1 VYVYRCEL
9 VGRLAALLVLSP
21 VVALLGCPGQCG
33 SHFCGD
39 LSDPDEFAD
48 DDFVEPC
55 NFYSAACTVEVTD
68 DPPETAGE
76 GAFEVLIRFDQP
88 MDSVWVELW
97 DLTSPYCEGFD
108 PKTGDPCGEG
118 DMLRP
123 GWSLTPT
130 STLDPDQVDAEYCE
144 VWTAEIPYVGDAV
157 EATLSEFLSPEYG
170 GDSEKAALYVEG
182 LSSDRG
188 EGWPFGRA
196 VYLSELFEAMERVAG
211 VDHVESIA
219 SPAAAMPPESRQG
232 LATSAAARVFC
243 IEFTRILRAGPGP
256 AASRRVY

>member
-157 EATLSEFLSPEYG
+157 EAWEQERSAFVCEEAGMTYELWFCAGSQAVGQYG
-170 GDSEKAALYVEG
+170 CVQFPH
-182 LSSDRG
+182 G
-188 EGWPFGRA
+188 EWGQG
-196 VYLSELFEAMERVAG
+196 VYPRDGFIPL
-211 VDHVESIA
+211 
-219 SPAAAMPPESRQG
+219 
-232 LATSAAARVFC
+232 
-243 IEFTRILRAGPGP
+243 
-256 AASRRVY
+256 